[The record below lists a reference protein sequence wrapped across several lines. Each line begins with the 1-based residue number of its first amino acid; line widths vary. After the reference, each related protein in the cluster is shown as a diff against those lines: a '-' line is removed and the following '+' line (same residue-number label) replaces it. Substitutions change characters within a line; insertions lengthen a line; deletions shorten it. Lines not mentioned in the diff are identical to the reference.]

1 MANKGE
7 IPRDLAGR
15 ATDLQAVAA
24 ANEAKRLEQQK
35 RKEAEAR
42 VVVANWDRKMRRA
55 FKGIIS
61 SPQRYRMMRESY
73 AKREARGEA

>member
-7 IPRDLAGR
+7 ISRGLAGK
-15 ATDLQAVAA
+15 ATDLQAIAA
-24 ANEAKRLEQQK
+24 ANEAKRLEQEK

-42 VVVANWDRKMRRA
+42 VVVAKWDAKMRAA
-55 FKGIIS
+55 FKGIMP

-73 AKREARGEA
+73 ARREARGEA